1 MYNFAKAN
9 KFMATEAEIRIDKWL
24 WAVRIYKTRTLAA
37 DECRKG
43 RVIVNGNAVK
53 PSHALKLNEIVIVR
67 KPPVVHTFKV
77 MGLIENRVSA
87 QVAKMYVLD
96 LTPDDEI
103 AKREIARLSAISSRD
118 AGTGR
123 PTKKDRRDI
132 DKIMDL

>member
-1 MYNFAKAN
+1 MSSN
-9 KFMATEAEIRIDKWL
+9 TEIRIDKWL

-43 RVIVNGNAVK
+43 RVIINGNAIK
-53 PSHALKLNEIVIVR
+53 PSHVVKLNEVIIVR
-67 KPPVVHTFKV
+67 KPPVIHTFKV
-77 MGLIENRVSA
+77 MGIIENRVSA
-87 QVAKMYVLD
+87 QIAKDYVLD
-96 LTPDDEI
+96 LTPDEEI
-103 AKREIARLSAISSRD
+103 TKREIARMSVVSVRD